1 MPTACV
7 AHVGSAAWERLPEA
21 LRLLRGRFGRVPVYP
36 ASDPG
41 DAESLAADLAA
52 EVDVLMVFGG
62 DGTVHEVANGL
73 PIPAGD
79 GPVVALLPGGTGNDL
94 ARAIGIPRDPVAAA
108 TELAGARP
116 RSLDLLD
123 CGPGRGPSGRGRGR
137 PPVAGAAQVAVGPR
151 RAANGVNA
159 GFAAAAT
166 EVLSRRVKKLLGP
179 AAYLVGGVRA
189 GVNPPTW
196 PARVEVDGR
205 VVEGEALAVVVGN
218 GGSFGGGRWLIPE
231 ADVGD
236 GLLDVLVVPA
246 DTSKAELARHL
257 ARDNHLP
264 GDLPRLRGPSA
275 TVVTDM
281 PCRLDGEPAPTPG
294 SVTVIPAAWRVLAPA

>member
-7 AHVGSAAWERLPEA
+7 AHLGSAAWERLPEA

-41 DAESLAADLAA
+41 DAESLAAELAA

-73 PIPAGD
+73 PVRRD

-94 ARAIGIPRDPVAAA
+94 ARAIGIPPDPVAAA

-123 CGPGRGPSGRGRGR
+123 CGP
-137 PPVAGAAQVAVGPR
+137 R
-151 RAANGVNA
+151 RAANGINA

-166 EVLSRRVKKLLGP
+166 EVLSRRVKRLLGP
-179 AAYLVGGVRA
+179 AAYLAGGVRA

-257 ARDNHLP
+257 ARDNRLP

>member
-1 MPTACV
+1 MPAACV
-7 AHVGSAAWERLPEA
+7 AHVGSAAWEQLPEA
-21 LRLLRGRFGRVPVYP
+21 LARLRSRFGRIPVYP
-36 ASDPG
+36 AGDPG
-41 DAESLAADLAA
+41 DAETLAAELAT
-52 EVDVLMVFGG
+52 EVDVLIVFGG

-73 PIPAGD
+73 PLGGD
-79 GPVVALLPGGTGNDL
+79 GPLVALLPAGTGNDL
-94 ARAIGIPRDPVAAA
+94 ARALGMPPVPVAAA

-116 RSLDLLD
+116 RTLDLLD
-123 CGPGRGPSGRGRGR
+123 C
-137 PPVAGAAQVAVGPR
+137 GPR

-166 EVLSRRVKKLLGP
+166 DTLSRPVKKALGP
-179 AAYLVGGVRA
+179 AAYVVGGVKA

-218 GGSFGGGRWLIPE
+218 GGSFGGGRWLLPD
-231 ADVGD
+231 ADLGD

-246 DTSKAELARHL
+246 GVSKARLARHL
-257 ARDNHLP
+257 ARDRRLP

-281 PCRLDGEPAPTPG
+281 PCRLDGEPYPTPG
-294 SVTVIPAAWRVLAPA
+294 SVQVIPGAWQVLVPV

>member
-1 MPTACV
+1 MPTACI
-7 AHVGSAAWERLPEA
+7 AHLGSAAWERLPDA
-21 LRLLRGRFGRVPVYP
+21 LGLLRPRFGRVPLYP
-36 ASDPG
+36 ASHPG
-41 DAESLAADLAA
+41 DAETLAVELAA
-52 EVDVLMVFGG
+52 EVDVLLVFGG

-73 PIPAGD
+73 PLPGGD
-79 GPVVALLPGGTGNDL
+79 GPLVGLLPAGTGNDL
-94 ARAIGIPRDPVAAA
+94 ARAIGMPPDPVAAA
-108 TELAGARP
+108 AELADARP
-116 RSLDLLD
+116 RALDLLD
-123 CGPGRGPSGRGRGR
+123 CGP
-137 PPVAGAAQVAVGPR
+137 R
-151 RAANGVNA
+151 RAANGINA

-166 EVLSRRVKKLLGP
+166 DVLSRRVKKALGP

-189 GVNPPTW
+189 GLSPPTW

-218 GGSFGGGRWLIPE
+218 GGSFGGGRWLLPD

-246 DTSKAELARHL
+246 DASKAALARHL
-257 ARDNHLP
+257 AKDRRLP
-264 GDLPRLRGPSA
+264 RDLPRLRGPAA

-294 SVTVIPAAWRVLAPA
+294 SVTVIPAAWQVLAPA

>member
-7 AHVGSAAWERLPEA
+7 AHIGSAAWERLPEA

-41 DAESLAADLAA
+41 DAESLTAELAA

-73 PIPAGD
+73 PVPAG
-79 GPVVALLPGGTGNDL
+79 PVIALLPGGTGNDL
-94 ARAIGIPRDPVAAA
+94 ARAIGIPPDPVAAA

-123 CGPGRGPSGRGRGR
+123 CGP
-137 PPVAGAAQVAVGPR
+137 R

-166 EVLSRRVKKLLGP
+166 EVLSPRVKRFLGP
-179 AAYLVGGVRA
+179 AAYLAGGVRA

-246 DTSKAELARHL
+246 DTSKTDLARHL
-257 ARDNHLP
+257 ARDNRLP

-294 SVTVIPAAWRVLAPA
+294 SVTVIPAAWQVLAPA

>member
-7 AHVGSAAWERLPEA
+7 AHLGSAAWERLPEA

-41 DAESLAADLAA
+41 DAESLTAELAA

-73 PIPAGD
+73 PVPD
-79 GPVVALLPGGTGNDL
+79 GPVIALLPGGTGNDL
-94 ARAIGIPRDPVAAA
+94 ARAIGIPPDPVAAA

-123 CGPGRGPSGRGRGR
+123 CGP
-137 PPVAGAAQVAVGPR
+137 R
-151 RAANGVNA
+151 RAANGINA

-166 EVLSRRVKKLLGP
+166 EVLSPRVKRFLGP
-179 AAYLVGGVRA
+179 AAYLAGGVRA

-246 DTSKAELARHL
+246 DTSKADLARHL
-257 ARDNHLP
+257 ARDNRLP

>member
-7 AHVGSAAWERLPEA
+7 AHVGSAAWERLPQA
-21 LRLLRGRFGRVPVYP
+21 LGLLRARFGRVPVHL

-41 DAESLAADLAA
+41 DAETLAAELAA
-52 EVDVLMVFGG
+52 EVDVLLVFGG

-73 PIPAGD
+73 PLGGD
-79 GPVVALLPGGTGNDL
+79 GPLVGLLPAGTGNDL
-94 ARAIGIPRDPVAAA
+94 ARAIGMPPDPVAAA
-108 TELAGARP
+108 DELSGARP

-123 CGPGRGPSGRGRGR
+123 
-137 PPVAGAAQVAVGPR
+137 AGPR
-151 RAANGVNA
+151 RAANGINA

-166 EVLSRRVKKLLGP
+166 EALSRRTKKLLGP

-189 GVNPPTW
+189 GIDPPTW

-205 VVEGEALAVVVGN
+205 VVDGEALAVVVGN
-218 GGSFGGGRWLIPE
+218 GGSFGGGRWLLPD

-246 DTSKAELARHL
+246 AVSKAKLARHL
-257 ARDNHLP
+257 AKDRRLP

-294 SVTVIPAAWRVLAPA
+294 SVAVLPAAWRVLAPA

>member
-41 DAESLAADLAA
+41 DAETLAAELAA
-52 EVDVLMVFGG
+52 EVDVLVVFGG

-73 PIPAGD
+73 PLPAGD
-79 GPVVALLPGGTGNDL
+79 GPLVALLPAGTGNDL
-94 ARAIGIPRDPVAAA
+94 ARAIGMPPDPVAAA

-116 RSLDLLD
+116 RRLDLLD
-123 CGPGRGPSGRGRGR
+123 CGS
-137 PPVAGAAQVAVGPR
+137 R
-151 RAANGVNA
+151 RAANGINA

-166 EVLSRRVKKLLGP
+166 DVLSRRVKKLLGP

-189 GVNPPTW
+189 GMNPPTW
-196 PARVEVDGR
+196 PARVEVDGQ

-218 GGSFGGGRWLIPE
+218 GGSFGGGRWLLPD

-246 DTSKAELARHL
+246 GVSKAGLARHL
-257 ARDNHLP
+257 ARDNRLP

-275 TVVTDM
+275 TVVTEM

-294 SVTVIPAAWRVLAPA
+294 SVTVIPAAWQVLAPA

>member
-7 AHVGSAAWERLPEA
+7 AHAGSAAWERLPEA
-21 LRLLRGRFGRVPVYP
+21 LGRLRPRFGRIPVHP
-36 ASDPG
+36 AGDPG
-41 DAESLAADLAA
+41 DAETLTAELAP
-52 EVDVLMVFGG
+52 EVDVLVVFGG

-73 PIPAGD
+73 PLGGD
-79 GPVVALLPGGTGNDL
+79 GPLVALLPAGTGNDL
-94 ARAIGIPRDPVAAA
+94 ARALGLPPDPVAAA
-108 TELAGARP
+108 TELTGARP
-116 RSLDLLD
+116 RRLDLLD
-123 CGPGRGPSGRGRGR
+123 C
-137 PPVAGAAQVAVGPR
+137 GPR

-166 EVLSRRVKKLLGP
+166 DTLSRPVKKALGP
-179 AAYLVGGVRA
+179 AAYVVGGIKA

-218 GGSFGGGRWLIPE
+218 GGSFGGGRWLLPD
-231 ADVGD
+231 ADLGD

-246 DTSKAELARHL
+246 SASKARLARHL
-257 ARDNHLP
+257 ARDRRLP
-264 GDLPRLRGPSA
+264 GDLPRLRGPAA

-281 PCRLDGEPAPTPG
+281 PCRLDGEPFPTPG
-294 SVTVIPAAWRVLAPA
+294 SVAVIPGAWQVLVPAS

>member
-41 DAESLAADLAA
+41 DAETLAAELAA
-52 EVDVLMVFGG
+52 EVDVLVVFGG

-73 PIPAGD
+73 PLPAGD
-79 GPVVALLPGGTGNDL
+79 GPLVALLPAGTGNDL
-94 ARAIGIPRDPVAAA
+94 ARAIGMPPDPVAAA

-116 RSLDLLD
+116 RRLDLLD
-123 CGPGRGPSGRGRGR
+123 CGP
-137 PPVAGAAQVAVGPR
+137 R
-151 RAANGVNA
+151 RAANGINA

-166 EVLSRRVKKLLGP
+166 DVLSRRVKKLLGP

-189 GVNPPTW
+189 GMNPPTW
-196 PARVEVDGR
+196 PARVEVDGQ

-218 GGSFGGGRWLIPE
+218 GGSFGGGRWLLPD

-246 DTSKAELARHL
+246 GVSKAGLARHL
-257 ARDNHLP
+257 ARDNRLP

-275 TVVTDM
+275 TVVTEM

-294 SVTVIPAAWRVLAPA
+294 SVTVIPAAWQVLAPA

>member
-7 AHVGSAAWERLPEA
+7 AHLGSAAWERLPEA

-41 DAESLAADLAA
+41 DAESLTAELAA

-73 PIPAGD
+73 PVPD
-79 GPVVALLPGGTGNDL
+79 GPVIALLPGGTGNDL
-94 ARAIGIPRDPVAAA
+94 ARAIGIPPDPVAAA

-123 CGPGRGPSGRGRGR
+123 CGP
-137 PPVAGAAQVAVGPR
+137 R
-151 RAANGVNA
+151 RAANGINA

-166 EVLSRRVKKLLGP
+166 EVLSPRVKRLLGP
-179 AAYLVGGVRA
+179 AAYLAGGVRA

-246 DTSKAELARHL
+246 DTSKADLARHL
-257 ARDNHLP
+257 ARDNRLP

>member
-7 AHVGSAAWERLPEA
+7 AHLGSAAWERLPEA
-21 LRLLRGRFGRVPVYP
+21 LRMLRGRFGRVPVYP

-41 DAESLAADLAA
+41 DAESLTAELAA

-73 PIPAGD
+73 PVPAGD

-94 ARAIGIPRDPVAAA
+94 ARAIGIPPDPVAAA
-108 TELAGARP
+108 TELAEARP

-123 CGPGRGPSGRGRGR
+123 CGS
-137 PPVAGAAQVAVGPR
+137 R

-166 EVLSRRVKKLLGP
+166 EVLSPRVKRFLGP
-179 AAYLVGGVRA
+179 AAYLAGGVRA

-257 ARDNHLP
+257 ARDNRLP

>member
-36 ASDPG
+36 AGDPG
-41 DAESLAADLAA
+41 DAEALAAELAP
-52 EVDVLMVFGG
+52 EVDVLLVFGG

-73 PIPAGD
+73 PLGGD
-79 GPVVALLPGGTGNDL
+79 GPPVALLPGGTGNDL
-94 ARAIGIPRDPVAAA
+94 ARAIGIPPDPVAAA
-108 TELAGARP
+108 TELADARP
-116 RSLDLLD
+116 RRLDMLD
-123 CGPGRGPSGRGRGR
+123 C
-137 PPVAGAAQVAVGPR
+137 GPR
-151 RAANGVNA
+151 RAANGINA

-166 EVLSRRVKKLLGP
+166 DVLSRRAKAVLGP
-179 AAYLVGGVRA
+179 AAYVVGGIRA
-189 GVNPPTW
+189 GVDPPTW
-196 PARVEVDGR
+196 PARVEVDGT

-218 GGSFGGGRWLIPE
+218 GGSFGGGRWLIPD

-246 DTSKAELARHL
+246 AVSKARLARHL
-257 ARDNHLP
+257 AMDRRLP
-264 GDLPRLRGPSA
+264 GDLPRLRGPDA

-294 SVTVIPAAWRVLAPA
+294 SVTVLPCVWQVLAPT

>member
-7 AHVGSAAWERLPEA
+7 AHAGSAAWERLPEA
-21 LRLLRGRFGRVPVYP
+21 LALLRPRFGRVPVYP
-36 ASDPG
+36 AGDPG
-41 DAESLAADLAA
+41 DAETLAAELAA
-52 EVDVLMVFGG
+52 EVDVLVVFGG

-73 PIPAGD
+73 PLGGD
-79 GPVVALLPGGTGNDL
+79 GPLVALLPAGTGNDL
-94 ARAIGIPRDPVAAA
+94 ARALGLPPDPVAAA

-116 RSLDLLD
+116 RALDLLD
-123 CGPGRGPSGRGRGR
+123 C
-137 PPVAGAAQVAVGPR
+137 GPR

-166 EVLSRRVKKLLGP
+166 DVLSRPVKKALGP
-179 AAYLVGGVRA
+179 AAYLVGGLRA

-205 VVEGEALAVVVGN
+205 LVDGEALAVVVGN
-218 GGSFGGGRWLIPE
+218 GGSFGGGRWLIPD

-246 DTSKAELARHL
+246 GVSKARLARHL
-257 ARDNHLP
+257 ARDRRLP
-264 GDLPRLRGPSA
+264 GELPRLRGPAA

-281 PCRLDGEPAPTPG
+281 PCRLDGEPFPTPG
-294 SVTVIPAAWRVLAPA
+294 SVTVLPGAWRVLAPA

>member
-7 AHVGSAAWERLPEA
+7 AHLGSAAWERLPEA

-41 DAESLAADLAA
+41 DAESLAAELAA

-73 PIPAGD
+73 PVPAG
-79 GPVVALLPGGTGNDL
+79 PVIALLPGGTGNDL
-94 ARAIGIPRDPVAAA
+94 ARAIGIPPDPGAAA

-123 CGPGRGPSGRGRGR
+123 C
-137 PPVAGAAQVAVGPR
+137 GPR

-166 EVLSRRVKKLLGP
+166 EVLSPRVKRFLGP
-179 AAYLVGGVRA
+179 AAYLAGGVRA

-257 ARDNHLP
+257 ARDNRLP

-294 SVTVIPAAWRVLAPA
+294 SVTVIPAAWQVLAPPELTKWPGHR

>member
-7 AHVGSAAWERLPEA
+7 AHVGSSAWERLPDA

-36 ASDPG
+36 AAEPG
-41 DAESLAADLAA
+41 DAETLAAELAP
-52 EVDVLMVFGG
+52 EVDVLLVFGG

-73 PIPAGD
+73 PLGDD
-79 GPVVALLPGGTGNDL
+79 GPLVALLPAGTGNDL
-94 ARAIGIPRDPVAAA
+94 ARAIGMPPDPVAAA
-108 TELAGARP
+108 TELEGARP
-116 RSLDLLD
+116 RALDLLD
-123 CGPGRGPSGRGRGR
+123 CGP
-137 PPVAGAAQVAVGPR
+137 R
-151 RAANGVNA
+151 RAANGINA

-166 EVLSRRVKKLLGP
+166 DVLSRRVKKALGP
-179 AAYLVGGVRA
+179 AAYVAGGIRS
-189 GVNPPTW
+189 GINPPTW

-218 GGSFGGGRWLIPE
+218 GGSFGGGRWLLPD

-246 DTSKAELARHL
+246 SASKARLARHL
-257 ARDNHLP
+257 AMDNRLP
-264 GDLPRLRGPSA
+264 GDLPRLRGPGA

-294 SVTVIPAAWRVLAPA
+294 SVTVLPAAWRVLAPV

>member
-41 DAESLAADLAA
+41 DAESLTAELAA

-73 PIPAGD
+73 PVPA

-94 ARAIGIPRDPVAAA
+94 ARAIGIPPTRWPRPPSSP
-108 TELAGARP
+108 GPP

-123 CGPGRGPSGRGRGR
+123 C
-137 PPVAGAAQVAVGPR
+137 GPR

-166 EVLSRRVKKLLGP
+166 EVLSPPVKKFLGL
-179 AAYLVGGVRA
+179 AAYLAGGVRA

-246 DTSKAELARHL
+246 DTSKTDLARHL
-257 ARDNHLP
+257 ARDNRLP

-294 SVTVIPAAWRVLAPA
+294 SVTVIPAAWQVLAPA

>member
-21 LRLLRGRFGRVPVYP
+21 LGLLRGRFGRVPVYP

-41 DAESLAADLAA
+41 DAETMAAELAA
-52 EVDVLMVFGG
+52 EVDVLVVFGG

-73 PIPAGD
+73 PVPAGD
-79 GPVVALLPGGTGNDL
+79 GPVIALLPGGTGNDL
-94 ARAIGIPRDPVAAA
+94 ARAIGIPPDPVAAA

-123 CGPGRGPSGRGRGR
+123 CGS
-137 PPVAGAAQVAVGPR
+137 R
-151 RAANGVNA
+151 RAANGINA

-166 EVLSRRVKKLLGP
+166 EVLSPRVKRLLGP
-179 AAYLVGGVRA
+179 AAYLAGGVRA

-205 VVEGEALAVVVGN
+205 VVEGEALAVVIGN

-257 ARDNHLP
+257 ARDNRLP

-294 SVTVIPAAWRVLAPA
+294 SVTVIPAAWQVLAPA

>member
-1 MPTACV
+1 MTAACV
-7 AHVGSAAWERLPEA
+7 AHVGSAAWDRLPEA

-41 DAESLAADLAA
+41 DTETLTAELAA
-52 EVDVLMVFGG
+52 EVDVLVVFGG

-73 PIPAGD
+73 PVPAG
-79 GPVVALLPGGTGNDL
+79 PVIALLPGGTGNDL
-94 ARAIGIPRDPVAAA
+94 ARAIGIPPDPVAAA

-123 CGPGRGPSGRGRGR
+123 CGS
-137 PPVAGAAQVAVGPR
+137 R
-151 RAANGVNA
+151 RAANGINA

-166 EVLSRRVKKLLGP
+166 EVLSPRVKRLLGP
-179 AAYLVGGVRA
+179 AAYLAGGVRA

-257 ARDNHLP
+257 ARDNRLP